1 MLKLVSLFGASVL
14 AAALYVAPLAAQDY
28 AAGTLNNPD
37 AASLNSYGAQSSA
50 VDDPKVPGGKALR
63 VVVKKGANSWDA
75 GVLTQLGQPVKAGD
89 PLVFAF
95 WARLVSGDGGAT
107 STTLPW
113 NAVSLASPPWT
124 QLFGAPVTIG
134 TEWKRYEV
142 RGTADKDYAAGV
154 LNAGVQVANASQTI
168 DFGPMYVAKSAG
180 SASAAPAAQ
189 AAPAAEPS
197 VLATLEPD
205 TISSKIV
212 NDPGAPAVNGGSGR
226 LVADA
231 RVMGGKALRVQ
242 VPAKGKNAWDVSVA
256 SAIKKPVRAG
266 DTLLLVFPARLE
278 KGENGAT
285 ATTLPWNA
293 VSLTSP
299 PWTGVVG
306 GPADIGAD
314 WKMVEIKG
322 KADKD
327 YAAGSL
333 SVGIQLATARQIVDL
348 GPIVVLDL
356 GQ

>member
-1 MLKLVSLFGASVL
+1 MFKLVSLFGASVL
-14 AAALYVAPLAAQDY
+14 AAALYVAPLAAQDD
-28 AAGTLNNPD
+28 AAGALNNPD

-63 VVVKKGANSWDA
+63 VVAKKGANSWDA
-75 GVLTQLGQPVKAGD
+75 GVLSQLRRPVKAGD

-124 QLFGAPVTIG
+124 QLFGAPVTIS

-142 RGTADKDYAAGV
+142 RGTADKDYPAGV

-180 SASAAPAAQ
+180 SASAAPAAR
-189 AAPAAEPS
+189 AAPS
-197 VLATLEPD
+197 VLATLDPD
-205 TISSKIV
+205 TITSKIV
-212 NDPGAPAVNGGSGR
+212 NDPSAPTVNGGSGR
-226 LVADA
+226 LVADP

-242 VPAKGKNAWDVSVA
+242 VPAKGKNAWDISVA
-256 SAIKKPVRAG
+256 SAIKKPVREG
-266 DTLLLVFPARLE
+266 DTLLLVFPARLA

-299 PWTGVVG
+299 PWSGVLG
-306 GPADIGAD
+306 GSAEIGAE

-322 KADKD
+322 KADRD